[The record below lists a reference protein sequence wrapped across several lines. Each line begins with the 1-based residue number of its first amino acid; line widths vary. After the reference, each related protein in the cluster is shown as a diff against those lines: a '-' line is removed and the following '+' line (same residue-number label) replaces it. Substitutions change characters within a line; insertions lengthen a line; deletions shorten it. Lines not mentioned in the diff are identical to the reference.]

1 MAALTTTSYAI
12 LGLLSVKPWTSYDL
26 AQQMDRSLGRMWP
39 RATSKIYEEPKKLV
53 AHGMAHAREESVG
66 RRKRTLYS
74 ITAKGRRA
82 LAAWLD
88 EPGEGPVLEFE
99 QMLKVF
105 FSDSGTKTGTLATLA
120 RTRRWAEERSAESLA
135 VGTGYLQ
142 EEGPFGERL
151 AQLELTSRFLT
162 DFYALVG
169 DWATWATEVVDR
181 GPRDPATAVADP
193 ANIRETVRRARQ
205 AAGGSGSPNRIHGT
219 PGGD

>member
-53 AHGMAHAREESVG
+53 AHGLAQAREESIG
-66 RRKRTLYS
+66 RRRRTLYS

-82 LAAWLD
+82 LAAWLE

-105 FSDSGTKTGTLATLA
+105 FSDNGTKTGTLATLA
-120 RTRRWAEERSAESLA
+120 MTRRWAEERSGESLV
-135 VGTGYLQ
+135 VGTSYLRG
-142 EEGPFGERL
+142 EGPFSERL
-151 AQLELTSRFLT
+151 AQLELTSRFIT

-169 DWATWATEVVDR
+169 EWAEWATEVVNR
-181 GPRDPATAVADP
+181 WPGDPAAAKADP
-193 ANIRETVRRARQ
+193 VNLRETVRRARQ
-205 AAGGSGSPNRIHGT
+205 AAGGSSDT
-219 PGGD
+219 AVGDESA

>member
-1 MAALTTTSYAI
+1 MAILTTTSYAI

-53 AHGMAHAREESVG
+53 VHGLAQAREESVG
-66 RRKRTLYS
+66 RRRRTVYS

-82 LAAWLD
+82 LAAWLE

-105 FSDSGTKTGTLATLA
+105 FSDNGTKAGTLATLA
-120 RTRRWAEERSAESLA
+120 MTRRWAEQRSAESAL
-135 VGTGYLQ
+135 VGTGYLRG
-142 EEGPFGERL
+142 EGPFSDRL
-151 AQLELTSRFLT
+151 AQLELTSRFIT

-169 DWATWATEVVDR
+169 EWAKWATEVVDR
-181 GPRDPATAVADP
+181 WPRDPAVAKADP
-193 ANIRETVRRARQ
+193 ANLRETVRRARQ
-205 AAGGSGSPNRIHGT
+205 AAGSADTTDEDELSSA
-219 PGGD
+219 

>member
-1 MAALTTTSYAI
+1 

-53 AHGMAHAREESVG
+53 AHGLAQAREESVG
-66 RRKRTLYS
+66 RRRRTLYS

-82 LAAWLD
+82 LAAWLE
-88 EPGEGPVLEFE
+88 EPGDGPVLEFE

-105 FSDSGTKTGTLATLA
+105 FSDNGTKADTLATLA
-120 RTRRWAEERSAESLA
+120 MTRRWAEERSAESLV
-135 VGTGYLQ
+135 VGTSYLHG
-142 EEGPFGERL
+142 EGPFGERL

-169 DWATWATEVVDR
+169 EWASWATEVVDR
-181 GPRDPATAVADP
+181 WPPDPARAVANS
-193 ANIRETVRRARQ
+193 ANLRETVRRARQ
-205 AAGGSGSPNRIHGT
+205 AAGSMDTTEEEAVGLT
-219 PGGD
+219 PANA